1 MNAKV
6 LGLLRE
12 NALFLTVL
20 VVLVGGFLLLRT
32 RGSKLGSVDEFEA
45 LISDGQPVVVEFY
58 SNT

>member
-6 LGLLRE
+6 FGLLRE

-20 VVLVGGFLLLRT
+20 VVLVGGFLFLRT
-32 RGSKLGSVDEFEA
+32 RGSNLGSVDEFET
-45 LISDGQPVVVEFY
+45 LISGGQPVVVEFY

>member
-20 VVLVGGFLLLRT
+20 VVLAGGFLFLRT
-32 RGSKLGSVDEFEA
+32 RGSNLGSVDEFET
-45 LISDGQPVVVEFY
+45 LISGGQPVVVEFY